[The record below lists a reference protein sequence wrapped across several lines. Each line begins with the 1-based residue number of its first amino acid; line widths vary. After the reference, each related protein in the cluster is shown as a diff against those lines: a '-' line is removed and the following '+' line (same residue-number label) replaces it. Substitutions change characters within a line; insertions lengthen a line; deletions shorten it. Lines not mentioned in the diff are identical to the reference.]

1 MFVRIYTV
9 SPQKK
14 ELFAIRALLMERPG
28 PRSFEDLRTINGI
41 VYPTYT
47 QAAQVLNLLE
57 SDEFFQKTLDD
68 AEAQHMS
75 DRELQHYFARL
86 VFHGIPANA
95 QALFDYFLDKMLP
108 QPIDGVPENVSRE
121 IRRRKVVR
129 NLEYFFRCMGTS
141 CK

>member
-1 MFVRIYTV
+1 MFVRVYTV

-14 ELFAIRALLMERPG
+14 ELYAIRALLMERCG
-28 PRSFEDLRTINGI
+28 PKSFEDLRTIDGI
-41 VYPTYT
+41 IYPTFT
-47 QAAQVLNLLE
+47 QAAQVLDLLE
-57 SDEFFQKTLDD
+57 SNEFFQKTLDD

-75 DRELQHYFARL
+75 DRDLQRYFARL
-86 VFHGIPANA
+86 VFHGIPADP
-95 QALFDYFLDKMLP
+95 QALFNYFLDKMLP
-108 QPIDGVPENVSRE
+108 QPPDGIPANVSRE